1 MNEKVLIKRKA
12 EIELKIESLAYGGM
26 GIAKKENFVIFVKNA
41 IPGQTVIARI
51 YKKKKGYAE
60 ARALKILVESPN
72 VVKPKCNHFYICSKI
87 QNLCINISL
96 KNSLRILQ
104 FLMNKLIHWL

>member
-12 EIELKIESLAYGGM
+12 EVELKIESLAYGGM

-51 YKKKKGYAE
+51 YKKKKDM
-60 ARALKILVESPN
+60 LKPEP
-72 VVKPKCNHFYICSKI
+72 
-87 QNLCINISL
+87 
-96 KNSLRILQ
+96 
-104 FLMNKLIHWL
+104 

>member
-12 EIELKIESLAYGGM
+12 EVELKIESLAYGGM

-51 YKKKKGYAE
+51 YKKEK
-60 ARALKILVESPN
+60 R
-72 VVKPKCNHFYICSKI
+72 IC
-87 QNLCINISL
+87 
-96 KNSLRILQ
+96 
-104 FLMNKLIHWL
+104 

>member
-12 EIELKIESLAYGGM
+12 EVELKIESLAYGGM

-72 VVKPKCNHFYICSKI
+72 VV
-87 QNLCINISL
+87 
-96 KNSLRILQ
+96 
-104 FLMNKLIHWL
+104 